1 MKPEEYQVMYDVE
14 DTYWWYV
21 GMRSIFL
28 SLLDGH
34 YGARTDL
41 KNLDAGCGTGAMLS
55 HLRQYG

>member
-41 KNLDAGCGTGAMLS
+41 KILDAG
-55 HLRQYG
+55 